1 MLTWFAADAVAL
13 LEEAASCSTG
23 NHPSSPGSYEG
34 DAEVPTR
41 HGRGHRDE
49 SRGQV
54 ALGMALRHSSHSGF
68 VARPSKIQLACTRL
82 LFHRFSQINCTCA
95 WISANIPTIP
105 RTAFLLRSLTSQGC
119 IHEATSD
126 ASTFPFWEACASS
139 V

>member
-41 HGRGHRDE
+41 RGRGRRDG

-54 ALGMALRHSSHSGF
+54 ALGMALRHSSHSAG
-68 VARPSKIQLACTRL
+68 VARPSKIQQACTRL
-82 LFHRFSQINCTCA
+82 LFHRYSQITCTSAC
-95 WISANIPTIP
+95 ISATIP
-105 RTAFLLRSLTSQGC
+105 LQK
-119 IHEATSD
+119 
-126 ASTFPFWEACASS
+126 
-139 V
+139 